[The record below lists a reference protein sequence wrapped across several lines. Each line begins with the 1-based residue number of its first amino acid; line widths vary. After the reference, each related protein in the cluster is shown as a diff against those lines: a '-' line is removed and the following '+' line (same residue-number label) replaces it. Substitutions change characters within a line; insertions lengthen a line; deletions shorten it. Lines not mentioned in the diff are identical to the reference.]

1 MKIRDVI
8 NFDSDNLSAS
18 GPGITRD
25 QGKQMATGGQAL
37 NRVRLS
43 QQPMPLQ
50 DTPADVDP
58 IDGLQSNLPPA
69 LNPSVTSVAQLS
81 TPHRRDLDFIKG
93 QLLQVWREHFGRH
106 HGEFGTWNRAR
117 SYPGNIHYVYT
128 ASEH

>member
-8 NFDSDNLSAS
+8 NFDRENLSAS
-18 GPGITRD
+18 GPRINGD

-37 NRVRLS
+37 NRVRQS

-58 IDGLQSNLPPA
+58 IDGVQSDLPPA
-69 LNPSVTSVAQLS
+69 LNPSLTSMAQLS

-93 QLLQVWREHFGRH
+93 QLARLP
-106 HGEFGTWNRAR
+106 AR
-117 SYPGNIHYVYT
+117 SD
-128 ASEH
+128 E